1 MTVGDLYTHLDAQFL
16 GRSPEPGREVCY
28 TDYAHVGGGVAY
40 HGMLSNADGPARATW
55 RYPEG
60 GRTVTLERVIG
71 DRTFE
76 QLFVGIGVLPAFR
89 RALCNDMGR
98 TVDSAAAHVI
108 SHVWPDFDRGA
119 FEQSLEEFAVRARR
133 FGGR

>member
-1 MTVGDLYTHLDAQFL
+1 
-16 GRSPEPGREVCY
+16 
-28 TDYAHVGGGVAY
+28 
-40 HGMLSNADGPARATW
+40 
-55 RYPEG
+55 
-60 GRTVTLERVIG
+60 RTVTIERVID

-108 SHVWPDFDRGA
+108 SHVWPDFDQGVWGRCVCLVPADEADKDFGTWLRLLDRPIGAAEPRLPADAEPGTAPDPARG
-119 FEQSLEEFAVRARR
+119 EPPPR
-133 FGGR
+133 G